1 MPVGTFSPC
10 CSTRQ
15 RTRPTT
21 GSARVDRLEL
31 LFGGSA
37 NIHDLVDL
45 VAGWQ
50 VVFSGTATSNVGDS
64 GRDQMATVSINLP
77 APLTR
82 FVGREAELAQAAA
95 LLAQGRLLTLI
106 GPGGAGKTRLAV
118 QLAGG
123 IADQFPDGVW
133 FVDFSPLA
141 DGTFGWVQVAMPLG
155 VKDPGRG
162 KTWAETLGRFLA
174 TRQALL
180 VLDHSETLVEFAAEV
195 TNALLVAAPGLKVA
209 ATSREPLGVGGELT
223 WPVPVL
229 SEVDSVE
236 LFIDRARHVRP
247 DFSLRAED
255 ADAVRSICRRL
266 DGLPLA

>member
-106 GPGGAGKTRLAV
+106 GPGGVGKTRLAV
-118 QLAGG
+118 QLASVV
-123 IADQFPDGVW
+123 ADQFPDRVW

-141 DGTFGWVQVAMPLG
+141 DGKFVWDQVAMTLG

-162 KTWAETLGRFLA
+162 KTWAETVGRFLA
-174 TRQALL
+174 PRQALL
-180 VLDHSETLVEFAAEV
+180 VLANCDHVVESAAEV
-195 TNALLVAAPGLKVA
+195 TNAQLAAAPGLKVV
-209 ATSREPLGVGGELT
+209 ATSREPLGVGGELN
-223 WPVPVL
+223 WAVP
-229 SEVDSVE
+229 S
-236 LFIDRARHVRP
+236 
-247 DFSLRAED
+247 
-255 ADAVRSICRRL
+255 
-266 DGLPLA
+266 